1 MMDWQNAT
9 YALVQVAHNFGAVA
23 VVGAPLFVL
32 WPARQGVAPR
42 RAATWMVL
50 GGWALQGVS
59 GAAFGATSFYAYGA
73 LPDIHGVAVVALAVK
88 AGCALAGLGLSA
100 ALLLD
105 RRGQGEDRRRARWR
119 WLLAAGATA
128 LTAAAFLRWFS

>member
-1 MMDWQNAT
+1 MDWQNAT

-32 WPARQGVAPR
+32 WPAHPGPSMR
-42 RAATWMVL
+42 RAPAWMVL
-50 GGWALQGVS
+50 CGWMLQGAS
-59 GAAFGATSFYAYGA
+59 GAAFGATSYYWYGA
-73 LPDIHGVAVVALAVK
+73 FPDIHGVAVAALAIK
-88 AGCALAGLGLSA
+88 MGCALAGIGLSA
-100 ALLLD
+100 ALLLAGPGI
-105 RRGQGEDRRRARWR
+105 REARGRLLWS

>member
-1 MMDWQNAT
+1 MDWQNAT

-23 VVGAPLFVL
+23 VMGAPLFVL
-32 WPARQGVAPR
+32 WPAHPGAGSLRAP
-42 RAATWMVL
+42 AWMVFA
-50 GGWALQGVS
+50 GWILQGAS
-59 GAAFGATSFYAYGA
+59 GAAFGATSYYWYGA
-73 LPDIHGVAVVALAVK
+73 LPDIHGVAVVALSIKV
-88 AGCALAGLGLSA
+88 GCALAGIGLAA

-105 RRGQGEDRRRARWR
+105 RPGKRDDRNRLLWR